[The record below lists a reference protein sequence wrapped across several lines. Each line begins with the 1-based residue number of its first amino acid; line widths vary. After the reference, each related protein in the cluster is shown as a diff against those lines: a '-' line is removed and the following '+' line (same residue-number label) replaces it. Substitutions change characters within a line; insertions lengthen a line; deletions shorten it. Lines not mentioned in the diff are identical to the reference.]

1 MRADKAPKAPCL
13 QAEAKPERAD
23 MLLFAACYRSLPL
36 ELSSA
41 HEYIL
46 GSYRAERFELA
57 LGLLQQG
64 ASYGTV
70 YLYVGIFMLL
80 VTGFVAT
87 TLVLA
92 RLISPSRR
100 SSAKSQNYETGEMTV
115 TDPWRPFP
123 VRYYVFALLF
133 LVFDVEAAFLYPWA
147 VIYDSLGVYG
157 FVEMVVFVL
166 ILAVGLI
173 YAWKKGAL
181 TWV

>member
-1 MRADKAPKAPCL
+1 MAVLAGRARVKVEDHYSPFATFSYRLNFLP
-13 QAEAKPERAD
+13 RASI
-23 MLLFAACYRSLPL
+23 F
-36 ELSSA
+36 
-41 HEYIL
+41 L
-46 GSYRAERFELA
+46 GSYRVERFDLA

-64 ASYGTV
+64 ASYGIV

-87 TLVLA
+87 TLLLA

-133 LVFDVEAAFLYPWA
+133 LVFDVEAAFLFPWA
-147 VIYDSLGVYG
+147 VIYRSLGVYG
-157 FVEMVVFVL
+157 FVEMVIFVS
-166 ILAVGLI
+166 ILAVGLV

-181 TWV
+181 KWV